1 MTRDRD
7 GGAGESGNGEVTHLL
22 ARWADGDRA
31 ALDALTPIV
40 YGELR
45 KIADAYPPARTQRP
59 YAAAHGARPRGL
71 AAADEAGSA
80 VFRSPEAV
88 LRARRADDAAHPRR
102 SRPRRERREARRR
115 RATGRPSIRPP
126 VDIGAG
132 RIVEFLA
139 LDQALTQLARVSARQ
154 AQVIEMRY
162 FAGLNLDEISG
173 LLGVSPA
180 TISRDQ
186 RTAEAWLSHVMA
198 DRPHDSDA
206 RGSRI
211 AGDDV
216 DPRPHPGIL
225 APVGRALHRRAGS
238 AAARAGG
245 VRRARDSR

>member
-7 GGAGESGNGEVTHLL
+7 GGGGGSGNGEVTHLL

-45 KIADAYPPARTQRP
+45 KIADAF
-59 YAAAHGARPRGL
+59 L
-71 AAADEAGSA
+71 
-80 VFRSPEAV
+80 
-88 LRARRADDAAHPRR
+88 
-102 SRPRRERREARRR
+102 RRERSGHTLQPTALVHEAWLRLMKQDQPSFDHRKQFYALAAQMMRRILVDHA
-115 RATGRPSIRPP
+115 RAVNAEKRGGGAANKTGLDPDHA

-154 AQVIEMRY
+154 AQVIELRY
-162 FAGLNLDEISG
+162 FAGLNLEEISG

-186 RTAEAWLSHVMA
+186 RSAEAWLSHVMA
-198 DRPHDSDA
+198 DRPA
-206 RGSRI
+206 
-211 AGDDV
+211 
-216 DPRPHPGIL
+216 
-225 APVGRALHRRAGS
+225 
-238 AAARAGG
+238 
-245 VRRARDSR
+245 